1 MGSVKEKLGYKKTV
15 VSKVIRTTHQIG
27 FTDTAHVSTIIHLL
41 NEMPLDCVLDEYWSD
56 GDKIFAKFK
65 SETKAEDNENG

>member
-1 MGSVKEKLGYKKTV
+1 MKAELGYKKTV
-15 VSKVIRTTHQIG
+15 VCNVTRTTHQIG
-27 FTDTAHVSTIIHLL
+27 FTDNAHVSTIIHLL

-65 SETKAEDNENG
+65 SEKSVGEVL